1 MMTRTGYRRRLGALV
16 LAATAVAPMTA
27 AAQAWEYSASLYL
40 WASGIDTSVETPL
53 GTVETELSFGD
64 ILDDLDFAFFGT
76 FTATN
81 GPWVVI
87 GDLNYSS
94 LTSNLETPFGVIF
107 SDVEVDTELTIAAA
121 FGGYAFVDRPDVRIE
136 AGGGLRFYD
145 MNVDTRFIGNT
156 GFPDRSFGNSE
167 SWVDLILG
175 VNLRA
180 PISERW
186 FARGYADVGGFGLG
200 DSSELS
206 WQIYAGGGY
215 SFNERWAV
223 EFGYR
228 HLSIEKDLDNG
239 TLNYD
244 QSGPILGVTARF

>member
-1 MMTRTGYRRRLGALV
+1 MAARTTFCWKLGALA
-16 LAATAVAPMTA
+16 LAMTASAPMSA
-27 AAQAWEYSASLYL
+27 AAQAWDYSASIYV
-40 WASGIDTSVETPL
+40 WMSGIETSADTPL

-64 ILDDLDFAFFGT
+64 ILEDLDFAFFGT

-81 GPWVVI
+81 GPWVII
-87 GDLNYSS
+87 GDVNYSA
-94 LTSNLETPFGVIF
+94 LTSGRGSPFGVIF
-107 SDVEVDTELTIAAA
+107 SDAEVETELTIASA
-121 FGGYAFVDRPDVRIE
+121 FAGYAVVDRPDVRIE

-145 MNVDTRFIGNT
+145 LSLDTRLIGNP
-156 GFPDRSFGNSE
+156 GVADRSFASSD
-167 SWVDLILG
+167 SWADAVLG

-180 PISERW
+180 PISPRW

-215 SFNERWAV
+215 SINETWAV

-239 TLNYD
+239 TVNLD
-244 QSGPILGVTARF
+244 QSGPLVGVTARF